1 MIKFW
6 KSVFMVAFLVSL
18 SAGCIGCS
26 NSSDDDDSTTTEY
39 EGAYTIG
46 GTSYETLTVSGTS
59 ASGSATFKGDS
70 GTRSGSYASGKASFA
85 LSGSYVITFS
95 DGKIAL
101 TVSNASDSSE
111 AVISNGS
118 LSATGTGYSGNEHW
132 TSNSQWSNVNS
143 GL

>member
-1 MIKFW
+1 M
-6 KSVFMVAFLVSL
+6 
-18 SAGCIGCS
+18 
-26 NSSDDDDSTTTEY
+26 Y

-95 DGKIAL
+95 DGTIAL
-101 TVSNASDSSE
+101 TVSNSSGLST
-111 AVISNGS
+111 ATIANGT
-118 LSATGTGYSGNEHW
+118 LAATGEGYSGDQHW
-132 TSNSQWSNVNS
+132 TSNSPWTNVNS